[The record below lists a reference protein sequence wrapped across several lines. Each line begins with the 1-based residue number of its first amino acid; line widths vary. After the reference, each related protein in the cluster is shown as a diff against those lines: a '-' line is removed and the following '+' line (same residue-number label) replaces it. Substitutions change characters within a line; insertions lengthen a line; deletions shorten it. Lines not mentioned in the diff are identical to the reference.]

1 MHIGGEPA
9 VISPGVATLGVPQ
22 QLYHLPDVP
31 ESPCLGSVCIPC
43 PCRGPCICC
52 LSSGS
57 VDGQGAEVDLE
68 ETLPESRGPTG
79 QGGVSR
85 ASEQNC
91 LGPSRLL
98 RVSVTGQAPV
108 KQTLKWRSVCR
119 FLGAAPVGS
128 EGGRIGQREKLSCDA
143 VTAKASATPGP
154 AGGPTRCEGDHP
166 LRCPFTSHWMWAASR
181 KRGNLEGGGS
191 LQPRTRTRKRG
202 SPWSSPLPTLPT
214 AGRTGTQALK
224 RGVGNM
230 VVTTVGCKG

>member
-1 MHIGGEPA
+1 MYPYTRSSTDLHTGQPPALCIAQICSVVHIGGEPA

-57 VDGQGAEVDLE
+57 VAGQGAEVDLE
-68 ETLPESRGPTG
+68 ETPPESRGPTG

-108 KQTLKWRSVCR
+108 KQTLKWRFVCS

-128 EGGRIGQREKLSCDA
+128 EGGRIGQSEKLSCDA
-143 VTAKASATPGP
+143 VTAEASATPSP
-154 AGGPTRCEGDHP
+154 AGGPTR
-166 LRCPFTSHWMWAASR
+166 
-181 KRGNLEGGGS
+181 
-191 LQPRTRTRKRG
+191 
-202 SPWSSPLPTLPT
+202 
-214 AGRTGTQALK
+214 
-224 RGVGNM
+224 
-230 VVTTVGCKG
+230 